1 LKKNKKIK
9 YGKRNINNFIFNNW
23 ISYWFLNWLACI
35 WGNYTNRRSRVAI
48 GAIGNSTTG
57 KSAANSNPGYTQ
69 IDNIEKPTN
78 NTIPIYIIRQLPNT
92 NELQCL
98 GHNKNW
104 VKLDITTINELNNKL
119 HSNLC
124 KNILDTTDI
133 DTGSIVTNNATQT
146 R

>member
-1 LKKNKKIK
+1 MAKGTSTIL
-9 YGKRNINNFIFNNW
+9 
-23 ISYWFLNWLACI
+23 FLIIGLAIGFLIGWLVFGEITQTGEA
-35 WGNYTNRRSRVAI
+35 RVAI

-78 NTIPIYIIRQLPNT
+78 NTIPIYVIRQLPNT

-104 VKLDITTINELNNKL
+104 EKLDITTINELNNKL

-133 DTGSIVTNNATQT
+133 DTGSIVTNNGTQT

>member
-1 LKKNKKIK
+1 MAKGTSTIL
-9 YGKRNINNFIFNNW
+9 
-23 ISYWFLNWLACI
+23 FLIIGLAIGFLIGWLVFGEITQTGEA
-35 WGNYTNRRSRVAI
+35 RVAI
-48 GAIGNSTTG
+48 GYSKTG
-57 KSAANSNPGYTQ
+57 TSAANSNPGYTQ

-133 DTGSIVTNNATQT
+133 DTGSIVTNNGTQT